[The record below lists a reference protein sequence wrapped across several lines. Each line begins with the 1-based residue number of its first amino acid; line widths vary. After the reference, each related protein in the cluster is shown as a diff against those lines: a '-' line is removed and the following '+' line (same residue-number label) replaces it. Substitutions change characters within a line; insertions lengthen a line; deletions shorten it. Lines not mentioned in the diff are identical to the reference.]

1 MQPDTLPRTPSQFV
15 YPVELIPFAL
25 YGKTYWASLAV
36 VAGSTATFMSGGILA
51 YDPSRGFSRR
61 GPAGGE
67 T

>member
-1 MQPDTLPRTPSQFV
+1 M
-15 YPVELIPFAL
+15 YPKPITRAVELIPFAL
-25 YGKTYWASLAV
+25 YGKTDWASLAV
-36 VAGSTATFMSGGILA
+36 VAGSTATFMIGGILA